1 MVGVLKALLCVGG
14 LCVTSQYRDGFKV
27 AWQND
32 EGISSSV
39 IELCRAEHV
48 PASFSE
54 LASWSFASVTNTK
67 AVLDRSINDTF
78 SSVWPGLE
86 GEIIGAVK
94 STNGLIQ
101 VGTTT
106 AKGYLR
112 IVDVPSG
119 AEDVLFRARI
129 HKINEGPKRVV
140 VSCIDSTGATNATSK
155 IYLTDEV
162 CEYMAPV
169 TNARSVVFSA
179 SAKDYPPQFSEIR
192 LIADYRPA
200 YFATNS
206 ISRTEAGLR
215 NTWLFHHLSPDDYFC
230 RVESFCSDGTR
241 SNSSPF
247 LFVSLSPEDPPI
259 PVGFTIRV
267 R

>member
-32 EGISSSV
+32 EGMSSAV

-48 PASFSE
+48 PDSFRE
-54 LASWSFASVTNTK
+54 LAVWSCASVTNNSG
-67 AVLDRSINDTF
+67 VLDRSINDTF

-106 AKGYLR
+106 AKGNLR

-129 HKINEGPKRVV
+129 HKIKEGPKRVV
-140 VSCIDSTGATNATSK
+140 VNCIDAAGATNATTK

-162 CEYMAPV
+162 CEYIAPV
-169 TNARSVVFSA
+169 TNASSIVFSA
-179 SAKDYPPQFSEIR
+179 SAKDYPPQFAEIR
-192 LIADYRPA
+192 LIADYRAA
-200 YFATNS
+200 YFATNA
-206 ISRTEAGLR
+206 ISRTDVGLSSA
-215 NTWLFHHLSPDDYFC
+215 WLFHHLPTGDYFW
-230 RVESFCSDGTR
+230 RVEACRTDGGQ
-241 SNSSPF
+241 SISSPF
-247 LFVSLSPEDPPI
+247 LFVSLSPDDPPT
-259 PVGFTIRV
+259 PRGFTIRV